1 MGKFTGSFFDPRDI
15 SQMLRRLV
23 SELTVGDI
31 SGAGWRRKGK
41 QSSGVP
47 IDIVE
52 RLGGGGKQS
61 AGIGVD
67 VINLLRDLNG
77 RLDKL
82 AEHSGVSTAELRLA
96 ASLSD
101 VFQAARASGIS
112 RETVATRLKDE
123 LERAFAG
130 K

>member
-1 MGKFTGSFFDPRDI
+1 MGKFTGSFFDPRDV

-23 SELTVGDI
+23 AELAGADL
-31 SGAGWRRKGK
+31 SGAVWRRKGK
-41 QSSGVP
+41 QSVGLP

-52 RLGGGGKQS
+52 RLGGGGKQTP
-61 AGIGVD
+61 GIGVD
-67 VINLLRDLNG
+67 VINMLRDIEG

-101 VFQAARASGIS
+101 VFRTARASGIS

>member
-15 SQMLRRLV
+15 SQILRKMV
-23 SELTVGDI
+23 VELAGADL
-31 SGAGWRRKGK
+31 SGTTWRRKGK
-41 QSSGVP
+41 QSAGVP

-52 RLGGGGKQS
+52 RLGGGGKQTP
-61 AGIGVD
+61 GIGVD
-67 VINLLRDLNG
+67 VINLLRDIDG

-82 AEHSGVSTAELRLA
+82 ADHSGVSTAELRLA

-101 VFQAARASGIS
+101 VFRTARASGIS